1 MNDNMDTYVV
11 VYNGLAQSRSTIV
24 HLPVS
29 SPGFYTIEKVDVGAH
44 PSTVGTSEE
53 AIPVLESEILGGAPY
68 RVPFLAA
75 QVPPLGASMYK
86 IFKTK
91 SLPTASRQESG
102 VTITR
107 RSLLGN
113 INDDE
118 VVASNQYF
126 TATFNGY
133 VHPNCGLYG
142 IVTRVILTL
151 CTCFADL
158 LELSVA

>member
-1 MNDNMDTYVV
+1 MNDSMDTYVV

-29 SPGFYTIEKVDVGAH
+29 SPGFYTIEKVDLGTH
-44 PSTVGTSEE
+44 PTTDGISEE
-53 AIPVLESEILGGAPY
+53 AIRVLESEILGGAPY

-86 IFKTK
+86 IYKTK
-91 SLPTASRQESG
+91 SQLATSHQESG
-102 VTITR
+102 ATITR

-113 INDDE
+113 NNDDE

-126 TATFNGY
+126 TATFNG
-133 VHPNCGLYG
+133 
-142 IVTRVILTL
+142 
-151 CTCFADL
+151 
-158 LELSVA
+158 